1 MPSGTC
7 KLGIEVVL
15 VRPGDGVS
23 AVIMITSV
31 AYVKSSALKHSLGGP
46 SGVTFKMIGLAVGI
60 GVSSF
65 KPVTIPAVNLSTSTT
80 VLTLEF

>member
-1 MPSGTC
+1 M
-7 KLGIEVVL
+7 GIEAVL

-23 AVIMITSV
+23 AVIMISSV
-31 AYVKSSALKHSLGGP
+31 AYVKSSTLKHSLGGP
-46 SGVTFKMIGLAVGI
+46 SGVAFKMIGLAMGI

-65 KPVTIPAVNLSTSTT
+65 RSVTNWAVNLSTSTT

>member
-1 MPSGTC
+1 M
-7 KLGIEVVL
+7 GIEAVL

-23 AVIMITSV
+23 AVIWISSV
-31 AYVKSSALKHSLGGP
+31 AYVKSITLKHSLGGP
-46 SGVTFKMIGLAVGI
+46 SGVAFKMIGLAMGI

-65 KPVTIPAVNLSTSTT
+65 RSATYPVVNLSTSTT

>member
-1 MPSGTC
+1 M
-7 KLGIEVVL
+7 GIEAVL

-23 AVIMITSV
+23 AVIMISSV
-31 AYVKSSALKHSLGGP
+31 AYVKSSTLKHPLGGP
-46 SGVTFKMIGLAVGI
+46 SGVNFKMIGLAMGI

-65 KPVTIPAVNLSTSTT
+65 RSVTNWAVNLSTSNT